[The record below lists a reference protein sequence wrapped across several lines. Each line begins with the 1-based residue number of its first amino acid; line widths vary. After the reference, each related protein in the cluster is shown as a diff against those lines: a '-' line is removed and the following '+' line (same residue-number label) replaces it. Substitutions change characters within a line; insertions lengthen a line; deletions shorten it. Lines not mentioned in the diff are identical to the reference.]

1 MIDLHLKAATQDAMD
16 ALLLAAGLIN
26 DEGYPVDA
34 TVALDRIGPVVV
46 DETVVPDY
54 HANLRFLME
63 PNQAQLDAL
72 SAITIEPPTRPY
84 RVWA

>member
-1 MIDLHLKAATQDAMD
+1 MIDLYLKAVTQKAMD
-16 ALLLAAGLIN
+16 SLLLAAGLIN

-54 HANLRFLME
+54 HANLRFLVE
-63 PNQAQLDAL
+63 PTQAQIDAL
-72 SAITIEPPTRPY
+72 SAITIDPPSQPY